1 MFKIPFEL
9 QKKYPNKYYL
19 TTVLYKRAAAI
30 QKIYRTSARSAIDG
44 AIQELLN
51 DKLEITILS
60 SDEFKNQK
68 AAELARKT
76 QQ

>member
-30 QKIYRTSARSAIDG
+30 QKIYRTSAQIAIDG
-44 AIQELLN
+44 AIKELMD

-60 SDEFKNQK
+60 QDEYKNQK
-68 AAELARKT
+68 AAELARKS
-76 QQ
+76 QK